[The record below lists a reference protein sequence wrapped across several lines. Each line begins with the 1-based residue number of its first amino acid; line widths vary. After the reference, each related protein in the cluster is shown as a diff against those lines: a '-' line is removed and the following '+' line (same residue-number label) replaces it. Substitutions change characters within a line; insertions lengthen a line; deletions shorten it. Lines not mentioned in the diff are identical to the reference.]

1 MFGWLRSVRIISPMN
16 RESCFNIFATHA
28 QKGKGELNMRKRFTL
43 PLDLQLFAETIDDDG
58 LIDFG
63 DDDADASVTP
73 GTTIDDYNASLEDA
87 EESNQPQQT
96 DDLKFYALEDD
107 DDDDVPIEE
116 QDKPA
121 ESESEPEQEQEQEPE
136 TNVEPEKSKKRVQTP
151 EENARFAEMRRQE
164 QLRKQLEQTP
174 EYQLAKALESTFG
187 MPADALLKQVQE
199 EQLKRQAKE
208 QNVPVEVLRAQ
219 QEQAQLIQ
227 QLQQQLL
234 QQQFE
239 AWRIRVDNEMAQ
251 LKEQYKMLSEE
262 DFLQARQYMLEVL
275 KNPDVPL
282 EQVVFALHGKKIA
295 DHLKESVKQEAI
307 AEVSGRKK
315 KNLIPPSASK
325 AKTTPY
331 DELTPE
337 EIYVAKQ
344 MGLTPEEYLK
354 YKT

>member
-63 DDDADASVTP
+63 DDDDDVS
-73 GTTIDDYNASLEDA
+73 GTTIDDYNESLEDA
-87 EESNQPQQT
+87 EEQT

-107 DDDDVPIEE
+107 DDVPIEE
-116 QDKPA
+116 QD
-121 ESESEPEQEQEQEPE
+121 ESEPEPEQEQEQEQEQEPE

-239 AWRIRVDNEMAQ
+239 AWRMRVDNEMAQ

>member
-63 DDDADASVTP
+63 DDDADESVTP
-73 GTTIDDYNASLEDA
+73 GTTIDDYNESLEDA
-87 EESNQPQQT
+87 EEQT

-107 DDDDVPIEE
+107 DDDVPIEE
-116 QDKPA
+116 QD
-121 ESESEPEQEQEQEPE
+121 ESEPEPEQEQEQEQEPE

-239 AWRIRVDNEMAQ
+239 AWRMRVDNEMAQ

>member
-28 QKGKGELNMRKRFTL
+28 QKGKGELNMRKRFAL

-63 DDDADASVTP
+63 DDDDDVS

-87 EESNQPQQT
+87 EEQT

-107 DDDDVPIEE
+107 DDDVPIEE
-116 QDKPA
+116 QD
-121 ESESEPEQEQEQEPE
+121 ESESEPEQEQEQEQEPE

-239 AWRIRVDNEMAQ
+239 AWRMRVDNEMAQ

>member
-1 MFGWLRSVRIISPMN
+1 
-16 RESCFNIFATHA
+16 
-28 QKGKGELNMRKRFTL
+28 MRKRFTL

-63 DDDADASVTP
+63 DDDDDVS
-73 GTTIDDYNASLEDA
+73 GTTIDDYNESLEDA
-87 EESNQPQQT
+87 EEQT

-107 DDDDVPIEE
+107 DDVPIEE
-116 QDKPA
+116 QD
-121 ESESEPEQEQEQEPE
+121 ESEPEPEQEQEQEQEQEPE

-239 AWRIRVDNEMAQ
+239 AWRMRVDNEMAQ

>member
-63 DDDADASVTP
+63 DDDADES
-73 GTTIDDYNASLEDA
+73 GTTIDDYNESLEDA
-87 EESNQPQQT
+87 EEQT
-96 DDLKFYALEDD
+96 DDLKFYALED

-121 ESESEPEQEQEQEPE
+121 ESESEPEQEQEQEQEPE

-239 AWRIRVDNEMAQ
+239 AWRMRVDNEMAQ

>member
-28 QKGKGELNMRKRFTL
+28 QKGKGELNMRKRFAL
-43 PLDLQLFAETIDDDG
+43 PLDLQLFAETIDEDG

-63 DDDADASVTP
+63 DDDDDVS
-73 GTTIDDYNASLEDA
+73 GTTIDDYNESLEDA
-87 EESNQPQQT
+87 EEQT

-107 DDDDVPIEE
+107 DDDVPIEE
-116 QDKPA
+116 QV
-121 ESESEPEQEQEQEPE
+121 ESEPEPEQEQEQEQEPE

-239 AWRIRVDNEMAQ
+239 AWRMRVDNEMAQ